1 MYDYRLKSESD
12 TLYDNPSFPIST
24 QTDYEYD
31 PDGLIKVISESANG
45 GIRKQTYKRICE
57 SSSDIYTQM
66 VQKHILSPI
75 VEEKEYSISDDG
87 TSRQL
92 KQVKYEYVPIKEYP
106 IIFSLLFCLGKG
118 R

>member
-1 MYDYRLKSESD
+1 MRTSLDYICPTSFITYADGCSYKVYLYDYRLKSESD

-57 SSSDIYTQM
+57 SSSDIYTQWY
-66 VQKHILSPI
+66 KSIYFLRLSKKRNILFPMM
-75 VEEKEYSISDDG
+75 EPAG
-87 TSRQL
+87 N
-92 KQVKYEYVPIKEYP
+92 
-106 IIFSLLFCLGKG
+106 
-118 R
+118 